1 VRRYYSGWQ
10 EQPGGTLG
18 IGPYVHVSTTQS
30 DLTKEIK
37 HSTKN
42 KKISGVVSELHAT
55 HKSRK
60 LSNLGKCPRSPFPGL
75 DGARDQIA
83 ARWGAANALT
93 TGNYNCDAKRVS
105 GCRYT
110 ARRLLVAVRGDED
123 VGGG

>member
-42 KKISGVVSELHAT
+42 KKYLESSVSCTQHISLANCRISA
-55 HKSRK
+55 S
-60 LSNLGKCPRSPFPGL
+60 
-75 DGARDQIA
+75 ARE
-83 ARWGAANALT
+83 
-93 TGNYNCDAKRVS
+93 
-105 GCRYT
+105 
-110 ARRLLVAVRGDED
+110 VRFQVWMERETR
-123 VGGG
+123 